1 MNIAVIPA
9 RGGSKR
15 IPRKNIKLFNGR
27 PIIFYSIDACRESGL
42 FDRIIVS
49 SDDAEIKQLALN
61 YGVEVH
67 DREDSLS
74 DDSTPIVPVIKD
86 VLESLTNIEEISYVC
101 CIFACA
107 PLIEINDLRRAYN
120 KIKNSD
126 EKFVYPVLEFV
137 HPIQRALSL
146 IEDKPV
152 FRESEFELSRTQDL
166 NVYYHDAGQFYFGKA
181 SAWLLGGKM
190 HTDGIAIKIPSW
202 RVVDID
208 TEEDW
213 TRAEFLQSYISQ
225 KKALK

>member
-27 PIIFYSIDACRESGL
+27 PIILFSIDACRESGL

-67 DREDSLS
+67 HREDSLS

-86 VLESLTNIEEISYVC
+86 VLESLANIEEISYVC

-120 KIKNSD
+120 KIENSD

-137 HPIQRALSL
+137 HPIQRALAL

-166 NVYYHDAGQFYFGKA
+166 NVYYHDAGQFYFGKT
-181 SAWLLGGKM
+181 SAWLQGGKM
-190 HTDGIAIKIPSW
+190 HTDGVAIKMPSW

-213 TRAEFLQSYISQ
+213 SRAEFLQSYLLQ